1 MNLKIGGNSVGKIM
15 YGDKQVG
22 KMYFGGKLVYQNA
35 LPVGTILFGPDNLSL
50 EMNKSNEIVLKDA
63 SNNLSNINSKFEIR
77 WSIIINGIDF
87 VDTLTKE
94 ELFSGKLLKQYGIDY
109 VWVQMVENSN
119 TLRFRTYD
127 NSTHIFLREIKL
139 V

>member
-1 MNLKIGGNSVGKIM
+1 MNLKIGGSNVGKIM

-22 KMYFGGKLVYQNA
+22 KMYFGGKLVYQNV

-50 EMNKSNEIVLKDA
+50 EMNKGNEIVLKDA

-77 WSIIINGIDF
+77 WSLIINAIDF

-94 ELFSGKLLKQYGIDY
+94 ELFSGKMLKQYGADY
-109 VWVQMVENSN
+109 VWVQMTEDSN
-119 TLRFRTYD
+119 TIRFRTYD
-127 NSTHIFLREIKL
+127 NVTHIFLREIKL